1 MSALKLCF
9 LRQSSITKNLF
20 QQRNYSVPQKKAKSI
35 ESLMAR
41 HPQQKPQKQPQIL
54 PSTDGKPQKSFFIS
68 FLPYLTGISFLP
80 YLTGNSS
87 KHILLKLVK
96 II

>member
-9 LRQSSITKNLF
+9 LRQSSITRNLI
-20 QQRNYSVPQKKAKSI
+20 QQRSYSVPQKNAKSI

-54 PSTDGKPQKSFFIS
+54 PSSDGKPQKSFF
-68 FLPYLTGISFLP
+68 ISFLP